1 MSTDNTPVQNPA
13 VELEL
18 LVTNPDK
25 VYRLINDHTNKLDL
39 PVSVTETVTDLF
51 RRAYQE
57 MSLSA
62 RGTEIAVAAVTKI
75 ACRLHGIARSLG
87 EIAAVS
93 GSDAKLIDREAR
105 KIESVTGEYTTP
117 VPVRVYAEHWGDKL
131 GLDQAP
137 QREAIALLGNTNPGR
152 APAAA
157 AAGALWT
164 VLASQDDRDVTQHD
178 IVEATYTSAYT
189 LREVQSDINSG

>member
-1 MSTDNTPVQNPA
+1 MSTDNSPVQNPA
-13 VELEL
+13 VEPKL

-25 VYRLINDHTNKLDL
+25 VYRLINEHTDKLDL
-39 PVSVTETVTDLF
+39 PVSVTETATDLF

-75 ACRLHGIARSLG
+75 ACRLNGVARSLG

-93 GSDAKLIDREAR
+93 GSDAKLIAREAR

-117 VPVRVYAEHWGDKL
+117 VPARIYAEHWGDKL
-131 GLDQAP
+131 GLDRDTR
-137 QREAIALLGNTNPGR
+137 REAIALLGDTNPGR

-157 AAGALWT
+157 AAGALWA
-164 VLASQDDRDVTQHD
+164 VLAQRDDRDVTQDD

-189 LREVQSDINSG
+189 LREVQGDIKSK